1 MSTQCN
7 CEKIKEKEK
16 MNLLGINY
24 WWIGIVGI
32 IAILVIVLICMF
44 ISYYNKFVKGRN
56 SVEESFSSMDVYLKK
71 RYDLIPNL
79 VETVKGY
86 AKHEKETLTAVI
98 EARNIAAGSNTIDD
112 KIKNESALN
121 GALKSLFAVVEKYP
135 ELQAN
140 QNFMALQNDLRA
152 IEEDIANAR
161 KFYNAKVKSYNNSIQ
176 VFPGVLFAK
185 MYHFNKFEFYV
196 VDDEKERKNIKV
208 QF

>member
-1 MSTQCN
+1 
-7 CEKIKEKEK
+7 

-24 WWIGIVGI
+24 WWIGVVGI
-32 IAILVIVLICMF
+32 IAIIVIVLICMF
-44 ISYYNKFVKGRN
+44 ISYYNKFVKGKN

-121 GALKSLFAVVEKYP
+121 GALKNLFVVVEKYP

-140 QNFMALQNDLRA
+140 QNFLSLQNDLRA

-176 VFPGVLFAK
+176 VFPGLLFAK
-185 MYHFNKFEFYV
+185 MYHFTKFEFYV